1 MAFELP
7 DWFNVDDYESL
18 TISAKV
24 GTQLLVDFW
33 GESLEQ
39 SLKKGRLVVNC
50 PWVIESVFPFANYGT
65 SEIKYTTEMEIIPEK
80 LENTTET
87 AKYLAIGSCR
97 DPDEVRREYL
107 FYIYSI
113 TFNPVNPED
122 GKVVFTCRQPEPTPT
137 PTVTP
142 LPTEVPDETP
152 AALQEITPAEP
163 MANTS
168 VNEVR
173 QTRS

>member
-1 MAFELP
+1 M
-7 DWFNVDDYESL
+7 DDYESL
-18 TISAKV
+18 AISAKV

-39 SLKKGRLVVNC
+39 SLKKGRLVANC
-50 PWVIESVFPFANYGT
+50 PWVIESVYPFANYGT
-65 SEIKYTTEMEIIPEK
+65 SEIKYTTEMEKIPEK
-80 LENTTET
+80 VENTTET
-87 AKYLAIGSCR
+87 AKYLAIGSCL
-97 DPDEVRREYL
+97 DPDEARDDFKREYI
-107 FYIYSI
+107 FYLYSI

-122 GKVVFTCRQPEPTPT
+122 GKVVFTCRQPEPTST

-142 LPTEVPDETP
+142 LPTEVPDEAP
-152 AALQEITPAEP
+152 AASQEITPAEP